1 MQAVRAIAL
10 KVAISIFMIVLVSAC
25 TELDILTGGTE
36 GKLAPSDTSNGDLVL
51 LEWQFV
57 EGEHW
62 PEVKGVV
69 ANNTDKKFSMVV
81 IKFALYDN
89 QGYRVGEASDYIDS
103 MGAGQKWK
111 FAAMVIDEAATRVEP
126 VDLKGIPDY

>member
-1 MQAVRAIAL
+1 MRL
-10 KVAISIFMIVLVSAC
+10 LTSISIVLIVLMALAC
-25 TELDILTGGTE
+25 TEFEILTGGTE
-36 GKLAPSDTSNGDLVL
+36 GKLAPSDTSNEDLVL

-57 EGEHW
+57 EGEHY
-62 PEVKGVV
+62 PEVRGVV
-69 ANNTDKKFSMVV
+69 ANNTDKNFSMVV

-103 MGAGQKWK
+103 MEAGQKWK

>member
-1 MQAVRAIAL
+1 MQAVRAIAI
-10 KVAISIFMIVLVSAC
+10 KVAISIFMIVLLSAC